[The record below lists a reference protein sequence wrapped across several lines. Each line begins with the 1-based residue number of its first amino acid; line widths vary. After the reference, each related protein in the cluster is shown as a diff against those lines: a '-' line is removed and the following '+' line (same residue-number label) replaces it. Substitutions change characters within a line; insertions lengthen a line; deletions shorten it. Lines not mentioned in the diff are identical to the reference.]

1 MVQSIFHFGVPA
13 LPSVLS
19 PRYLSLQEVQKNS
32 DLDLVSQ
39 YMPPLS
45 SSFLDR
51 LAATS
56 TSKRLEVVRGCDV
69 IQELSVTVRCCTRTA
84 IPHERWGRGRGG
96 RDGHCRHGSML
107 HNGCAEDIAALTC
120 PAAACSIAQ
129 ATTRV
134 KEESGASLR
143 LQVSI

>member
-1 MVQSIFHFGVPA
+1 MGVWWSRVGPSPQSQ
-13 LPSVLS
+13 LPVS
-19 PRYLSLQEVQKNS
+19 RQEVQKNS

-39 YMPPLS
+39 YTPPLS

-84 IPHERWGRGRGG
+84 VPHER
-96 RDGHCRHGSML
+96 
-107 HNGCAEDIAALTC
+107 
-120 PAAACSIAQ
+120 
-129 ATTRV
+129 
-134 KEESGASLR
+134 
-143 LQVSI
+143 